1 MTETDCFRKYYASAL
16 SFVLLAV
23 RYDESYHAGG
33 ISEPYSLTEYTNTQ
47 HDQDDFAES

>member
-1 MTETDCFRKYYASAL
+1 MTETDYFHKYYTLAL

-33 ISEPYSLTEYTNTQ
+33 ISEPYSLTQYAETQ
-47 HDQDDFAES
+47 HGQDDFVEP